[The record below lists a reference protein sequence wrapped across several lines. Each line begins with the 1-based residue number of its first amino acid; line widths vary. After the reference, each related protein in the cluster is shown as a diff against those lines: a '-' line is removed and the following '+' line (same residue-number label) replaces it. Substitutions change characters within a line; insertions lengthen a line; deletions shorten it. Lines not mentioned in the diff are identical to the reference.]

1 MSTQLTVR
9 LPEDLRRALEAAS
22 RKMQRQSSD
31 IVRIALR
38 QFLQVPEQDGS
49 LPAQRVRGLIGSLES
64 GLPDLARRHREYIL
78 ESLRNAR

>member
-1 MSTQLTVR
+1 MPTQLTVR
-9 LPEDLRRALEAAS
+9 LPEDLRRALKAAS

-31 IVRIALR
+31 IVRMALR
-38 QFLQVPEQDGS
+38 QFLQVPEHGGS